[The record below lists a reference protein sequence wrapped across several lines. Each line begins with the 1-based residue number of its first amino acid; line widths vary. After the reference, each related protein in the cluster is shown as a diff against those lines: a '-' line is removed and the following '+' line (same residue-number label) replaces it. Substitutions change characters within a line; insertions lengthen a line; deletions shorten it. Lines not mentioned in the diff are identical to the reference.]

1 MTRHIYIYVYQII
14 KPVQL
19 QYMYTN
25 DNIEI
30 SSNRLIN

>member
-1 MTRHIYIYVYQII
+1 MYMMCQHFDQII

-25 DNIEI
+25 N
-30 SSNRLIN
+30 

>member
-1 MTRHIYIYVYQII
+1 MYMMCQHFDQII

-25 DNIEI
+25 I
-30 SSNRLIN
+30 

>member
-1 MTRHIYIYVYQII
+1 MVWQRFDQII

-25 DNIEI
+25 I
-30 SSNRLIN
+30 

>member
-1 MTRHIYIYVYQII
+1 MTRYVYQII

-25 DNIEI
+25 DTI
-30 SSNRLIN
+30 